1 GQRSADRRQELID
14 AGWFAVR
21 ASELLEPG
29 GARCEPGVG
38 EVVHPATQRLGLG
51 ESSMGLG
58 ERCQTPSRTA
68 RVARRSSP
76 RSTRPIPHGPL
87 RRRRAIRKVTTIAA
101 PAVTVRAVLAADPR
115 TQVSASGMS
124 CAFKRLITPE
134 ATMMRP

>member
-1 GQRSADRRQELID
+1 MRDPAARRFRPGPHVPGRGALDLAGQRSADRRQELID

-58 ERCQTPSRTA
+58 ERCQLLLAPLASLGDRLLDRLGPFRTG
-68 RVARRSSP
+68 RFDGGERS
-76 RSTRPIPHGPL
+76 G
-87 RRRRAIRKVTTIAA
+87 K
-101 PAVTVRAVLAADPR
+101 
-115 TQVSASGMS
+115 
-124 CAFKRLITPE
+124 
-134 ATMMRP
+134 